1 MIILIIWKIDNMT
14 QIKIVE
20 EQIKLNGYI
29 SRNWCLR
36 NYISRLSALIY
47 DLKQEGYEFEE
58 ERVGGD
64 YVYKFK
70 RNVKDEVELDLATL
84 NYKLKYI

>member
-1 MIILIIWKIDNMT
+1 MIIGIMKKIDNMT
-14 QIKIVE
+14 QIKKVE
-20 EQIKLNGYI
+20 EQIKATGCV

-36 NYISRLSALIY
+36 NYISRLSAIIY

-58 ERVGGD
+58 ERQGGD

-70 RNVKDEVELDLATL
+70 RNVKDEVEYDLSTL
-84 NYKLKYI
+84 NYKLKNC

>member
-1 MIILIIWKIDNMT
+1 MIIEIMKKIDNMT

-36 NYISRLSALIY
+36 NYISRLSALI
-47 DLKQEGYEFEE
+47 
-58 ERVGGD
+58 
-64 YVYKFK
+64 
-70 RNVKDEVELDLATL
+70 VELDLTTL
-84 NYKLKYI
+84 IIN